1 MSHTRSTQGR
11 KDKIAIDYHVFRYR
25 ESNALALHRTSRTNR
40 LCKLEINLRT
50 IRNHGDT
57 LVTGARATAGVMI
70 VAEVGADDGGVTV
83 ADGGT
88 GVGEEAG
95 PPL

>member
-1 MSHTRSTQGR
+1 MHWPSIARAELIVSASLRSTCVPSGPT
-11 KDKIAIDYHVFRYR
+11 
-25 ESNALALHRTSRTNR
+25 ETP
-40 LCKLEINLRT
+40 
-50 IRNHGDT
+50 